1 MPKTELTW
9 HSLKLYFYWTFLR
22 STISDLNEKKQT
34 TTDKIFKQ
42 YIIDLLNRERVMVC
56 LKLGGLDHA
65 RVTWIS
71 GCLLKLT
78 VWMPLCTE
86 TCWSDMDLL
95 HVSTVVLWSHAL
107 GCLIA
112 KFPSL
117 KLHLTVHPVLN
128 HLICSFEVLPVH
140 NGGHGSDGVVLFA
153 TDTLVDL
160 LDVKI

>member
-1 MPKTELTW
+1 MTQFEALLLLNLSTEYNFRLKWEKTN
-9 HSLKLYFYWTFLR
+9 KNRYYFSSNTL
-22 STISDLNEKKQT
+22 
-34 TTDKIFKQ
+34 
-42 YIIDLLNRERVMVC
+42 LLNRVKVIVC

-65 RVTWIS
+65 WVTWIS

-86 TCWSDMDLL
+86 TCRSDMDLL

-112 KFPSL
+112 KFPPL

-128 HLICSFEVLPVH
+128 HLTCSFEVLPIH